1 MKNRLYTTY
10 FKGIDVDLFP
20 TNYIDLI
27 NNVKFEEYLNKIG
40 YKNSKFQIQTI
51 EKILKNFV
59 ISQNIPRWVLDN
71 NIIYLFGYSDDV
83 MRFNK
88 IIECNSLEEFL
99 ENATIINIIS
109 TDSVINLNS
118 DNCIINTTQG
128 SFVKTCKTIFFK
140 NLSRVSFGMNINFEE
155 NVIPTLKSNTPHFEK
170 LKGLNIFS
178 LKDIKF

>member
-59 ISQNIPRWVLDN
+59 QNN

-128 SFVKTCKTIFFK
+128 SFVKTCRTIFFK

>member
-10 FKGIDVDLFP
+10 FKGIDIDLFP

-27 NNVKFEEYLNKIG
+27 NNVKFGEYLNKIG
-40 YKNSKFQIQTI
+40 YKNSKIKIQII

-59 ISQNIPRWVLDN
+59 QNNDIV
-71 NIIYLFGYSDDV
+71 YLFGYSDDV
-83 MRFNK
+83 MCFNK
-88 IIECNSLEEFL
+88 IVECNSLDEFL
-99 ENATIINIIS
+99 ENVTIINIIS

-128 SFVKTCKTIFFK
+128 SFVKSCRTIFFK

-155 NVIPTLKSNTPHFEK
+155 NVIPTLKSNTPQFEK

-178 LKDIKF
+178 LKDIKL

>member
-59 ISQNIPRWVLDN
+59 QNN

-128 SFVKTCKTIFFK
+128 SFVKPCRTIFFK